1 MSVPAHPRVTD
12 VIETPVAAPAR
23 PRHRADIEGLRAVA
37 AVLIAVYHIWFG
49 TVSGGVD
56 VFLLLTGFLI
66 TGSLVRAMERDGRIA
81 FGAFWTKL
89 VKRLFPAGAVVLGA
103 VLVMTY
109 LFFPRSQWMT
119 VIDDVRAAVLYY
131 GNWHLAAGSVDYMAD
146 NSAASAAQHF
156 WSLAVQGQFY
166 LLWPVLITLAGLVA
180 VRLGVRVRRVAF
192 AAVGIVFVVSLAYS
206 LWITAVE
213 PVWAYFDTGARLWEL
228 ALGGMLALVVHRV
241 DLPGTLRMIA
251 GWLGLAGLVS
261 CGLVI
266 GDSLPYP
273 GFASLWPTVAAL
285 LVILAGAGEAANGR
299 FSANRLL
306 GVRPLTWLGGH
317 AYTLFLWHWPVLIV
331 YLELTERVRPSL
343 TGGLMVLASS
353 FAAALFTTRVIE
365 GSVNRVT
372 KRHRAPS
379 WSLAAGVIFIV
390 PVLAAGSLWAH
401 SIDQDRRLR
410 LELSSNPLAYPG
422 AAVHLNPELAAGLPD
437 LPIHPD
443 TTTVARETIDQTRSC
458 NAVVE
463 DTEVVSCEFGDPG
476 SDYTIAMVGSS
487 HVRHWFQAMR
497 TLADQHGWRLVTM
510 TKNACQFSSEEQVYR
525 GEVYTECTAWNAD
538 VMLELAEL
546 TPDAVFTL
554 ASLTDR
560 KEDEHVPTG
569 FVDRWRLL
577 DGMGV
582 DVIAI
587 RDTPRFDFPVP
598 ECIDRNGRDECSSPK
613 AESMA
618 EVPPFKDLPNV
629 PHNTRFLD
637 LTDSLCE
644 DGVCHGVIGNQLVYY
659 DTDHLSYAFSRSLA
673 VVMEPQLLEAVGQ
686 AVPKGEPTLV
696 DAAMTLHESAHS

>member
-12 VIETPVAAPAR
+12 VVETPVTAPAR

-66 TGSLVRAMERDGRIA
+66 TGSLVRAMERDGRVA

-103 VLVMTY
+103 VLMMTY
-109 LFFPRSQWMT
+109 LFFPRSQWTT

-146 NSAASAAQHF
+146 NSAASAVQHF

-166 LLWPVLITLAGLVA
+166 LLWPVLITIAGFVA
-180 VRLGVRVRRVAF
+180 VRLGARVRHVAF
-192 AAVGIVFVVSLAYS
+192 TVVGIVFVLSLAYS
-206 LWITAVE
+206 LWITATE

-241 DLPGTLRMIA
+241 NLPGTLRMIA
-251 GWLGLAGLVS
+251 GWLGLAGLVL
-261 CGLVI
+261 CGLII
-266 GDSLPYP
+266 GDSIPYP
-273 GFASLWPTVAAL
+273 GFASLWPTTAAL
-285 LVILAGAGEAANGR
+285 LIILAGAGEAANGR

-306 GVRPLTWLGGH
+306 GARPLTWLGGH

-331 YLELTERVRPSL
+331 YLELTERVRPSM

-365 GSVNRVT
+365 GGVT
-372 KRHRAPS
+372 RATERRRTPS
-379 WSLAAGVIFIV
+379 WSLAAGVIFIL

-401 SIDQDRRLR
+401 SIEQDRQTR

-458 NAVVE
+458 NAAAE
-463 DTEVVSCEFGDPG
+463 DTEVVSCEFGDPD

-487 HVRHWFQAMR
+487 HVRHWFQALH

-525 GEVYTECTAWNAD
+525 GEVYTECTTWNAD
-538 VMLELAEL
+538 VMTGLAEL
-546 TPDAVFTL
+546 APDAVFTL

-560 KEDEHVPTG
+560 EEGEHVPAG

-577 DGMGV
+577 DGMGI
-582 DVIAI
+582 DVIAM

-598 ECIDRNGRDECSSPK
+598 ECTDRNDRDECSSPK

-618 EVPPFKDLPNV
+618 EEPPFKDLPNV

-637 LTDSLCE
+637 LTDYLCE

-673 VVMEPQLLEAVGQ
+673 VVMEPQILEAVGQ
-686 AVPKGEPTLV
+686 SVPQSEPTLV
-696 DAAMTLHESAHS
+696 DAAMTLHETTHS